1 MDNNTKDMLNKLTP
15 GLKAEVLIEALPY
28 IQSLAGRTVVIKY
41 GGSAM
46 VNPTLM
52 KHVIEDITLL
62 RFIGIRPVVVHG
74 GGPEINRLL
83 EQLSIE
89 STFINGLR
97 QTSSDIMDVVQMV
110 LAGKINKQIVGELE
124 QLGAKAVG
132 ISGIDAGL
140 FRCVKHVDEDNP
152 SADYGFVGEI
162 SSVNTKLIETL
173 SEDYIPVIAPIG
185 SDYQGQSYNINAD
198 TAAAELAIALGAD
211 KLILLTDVEGV
222 LATDENGESKV
233 LPVLTE
239 REANDRI
246 TQGDIKGGM
255 IPKVQA
261 CIKTVNRGVRRVHII
276 DGRLAHSILLE
287 IFTHKGIGT
296 MFTAQLRPYFPGENL

>member
-1 MDNNTKDMLNKLTP
+1 MNTDTKQNINDLSA

-46 VNPTLM
+46 VDPQLIQ
-52 KHVIEDITLL
+52 HVIEDITLL

-83 EQLSIE
+83 EQLKIKSN
-89 STFINGLR
+89 FVNGLR
-97 QTSSDIMDVVQMV
+97 QTTDDVMDVVQMV
-110 LAGKINKQIVGELE
+110 LAGKINKEIVSEL
-124 QLGAKAVG
+124 QCLGAKAVG

-140 FRCVKHVDEDNP
+140 FRCEKHVDEKDP
-152 SADYGFVGEI
+152 EADYGYVGRVTA
-162 SSVNTKLIETL
+162 VNTKLIETL

-198 TAAAELAIALGAD
+198 TAAAELAAALGAD

-222 LATDENGESKV
+222 MHTDDTGERHV

-239 REANDRI
+239 READELI
-246 TQGDIKGGM
+246 SSGSISGGM
-255 IPKVQA
+255 IPKVKA
-261 CIKTVNRGVRRVHII
+261 CISTVNKGVKRVHII
-276 DGRLAHSILLE
+276 DGRLPHSILLE

-296 MFTAQLRPYFPGENL
+296 MFTSQLRPYFPGENI